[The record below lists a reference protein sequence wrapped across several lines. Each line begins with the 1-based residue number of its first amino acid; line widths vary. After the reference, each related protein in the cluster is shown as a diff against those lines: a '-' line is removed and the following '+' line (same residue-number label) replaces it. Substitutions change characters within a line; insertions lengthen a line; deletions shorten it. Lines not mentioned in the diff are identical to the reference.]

1 MTLGMGDVCASHHQS
16 GHKQES
22 GSDMVHRFPQRERL
36 TGEPYTGEALP
47 EKIVPGVRCSN
58 GGSGSV

>member
-1 MTLGMGDVCASHHQS
+1 
-16 GHKQES
+16 
-22 GSDMVHRFPQRERL
+22 MVHRFPQRERL